1 MYCPGCQHE
10 NREGAKFCDNCGARL
25 PAPCPACGTV
35 LRTGARFCDE
45 CGEAL
50 FGVAGTPAP
59 VPKPA
64 GLGVAPVAERLADNV
79 RGYTPRHLAEK
90 ILTSRAALEGER
102 KQVTVVFVDCVG
114 FTALSTR
121 LDPEDLHTI
130 MDGCFQRLLQ
140 VVHRYEGT
148 VNQFT
153 GDGIMALFGAPIAHE
168 DHAVRAAATALAI
181 QKAVRQYG
189 DQLRRK
195 RGLEFAVRI
204 GLNTGPVVVGKIGD
218 DLRMDYTAQGE
229 TVNLAARLQGVAP
242 AGGVLMSEATHRLI
256 SGYFL
261 TTEAGDLELKGLE
274 QPIRAFAVTGQR
286 GRRGRFD
293 VAVERGLTPLVG
305 RARDLAILRDCFDK
319 AQGGRGQVV
328 SLVAEAGVGKSRLAY
343 ELRRQ
348 LDGSSLHTYLEGH
361 CLPHGASLPFHLIV
375 ELLQASFSL
384 EEGETERVQLENVAA
399 GVRRL
404 DPALEWTIPYLSHL
418 LALPADELEAAGLDQ
433 AQRKQR
439 MLEAVKVWLL
449 RAAQDRPL
457 FLLVE
462 DLQWVDR
469 NSEELLRSLVDSLA
483 GYPVLLVCAYRPGYT
498 PGWED
503 RSFHQRLMVN
513 PLSPDET
520 ADMVKELLN
529 VPHLAPSVERL
540 VMQRAEGN
548 PFFIEELTRYLRERG
563 LLVPST
569 SLAQEE
575 AAEGGVPETI
585 HALLTARI
593 DRLREPL
600 KYTLQLASVL
610 SREFP
615 FLLLEAIAPDGVD
628 LHRDLGEL
636 VRLELLYEK
645 ELFPEV
651 KYSFTHLLI
660 QQVAYQGL
668 LLKSRAELHAQAGAA
683 LERLYADRTA
693 EVLQELAE
701 HYARSPDRAKAIHY
715 LGRAGDRAASLFA
728 YEEAETY
735 YRRALGLL
743 GEGHEA
749 GNQRAALLDR
759 LGDAAFGRGALD
771 EALGHWGQ
779 ALPLVHARGDTL
791 RMADLHRKMAGACWA
806 AGERERVL
814 SHLGQGHAALGDDTE
829 NLEAARLYEEFGR
842 IYFRLGDHE
851 GATDWARRALA
862 LGDQLGA
869 ADVVSHAYNTLG
881 VALARAGELERGAEF
896 VSRSLE
902 TALTHELGA
911 VACRAYTNLAVM
923 YTTLDHARSA
933 EYCREGLAL
942 AQKIGDQLKQAWLY
956 CTLAGGHCTVAGDY
970 DNGIKAAQAAVE
982 LDERLGQRNHLP
994 IPLIILAQIYQC
1006 SGDYARSER
1015 YYREALTVAEGVGEP
1030 QLLFP
1035 CYEGLA
1041 TLAIENG
1048 AEAEAEHWL
1057 ARSREVQEATG
1068 WSSDMLFVL
1077 PFLC

>member
-1 MYCPGCQHE
+1 MYCPRCQHD
-10 NREGAKFCDNCGARL
+10 NREGANFCDNCGGRL
-25 PAPCPACGTV
+25 PSQCPACGTV
-35 LRTGARFCDE
+35 VRTGARFCDE
-45 CGEAL
+45 CGQAL
-50 FGVAGTPAP
+50 AGAPAP
-59 VPKPA
+59 VPESA
-64 GLGVAPVAERLADNV
+64 GPGVAPVADRLADNA

-102 KQVTVVFVDCVG
+102 KQVTVLFVDCCG
-114 FTALSTR
+114 FTAMSTR

-130 MDGCFQRLLQ
+130 MDGCFQRLLD

-168 DHAVRAAATALAI
+168 DHAVRAVAAALGI
-181 QKAVRQYG
+181 QQAVGHYA
-189 DQLRRK
+189 DQLRRE
-195 RGLEFAVRI
+195 RGLEFAVRV

-242 AGGVLMSEATHRLI
+242 AGDIWLSEATHRLI

-261 TTEAGDLELKGLE
+261 TTDAGALELKGLE
-274 QPIRAFAVTGQR
+274 QSVRAFGVTGQR

-305 RARDLAILRDCFDK
+305 RARDLAVLRNYFEK
-319 AQGGRGQVV
+319 AQSGRGQVV
-328 SLVAEAGVGKSRLAY
+328 SLVGEAGVGKSRLAY

-348 LDGSSLHTYLEGH
+348 LQGSPLTYLEGH
-361 CLPHGASLPFHLIV
+361 CLPHGASLPYHPIV

-384 EEGETERVQLENVAA
+384 EEVEPEDAQLEHVAA

-404 DPALEWTIPYLSHL
+404 DPALEWTIPYLNHL

-439 MLEAVKVWLL
+439 MLEAVKGFLL
-449 RAAQDRPL
+449 RAAQDRTL
-457 FLLVE
+457 VLLVE

-469 NSEELLRSLVDSLA
+469 NSEELLRALVDSLA
-483 GYPVLLVCAYRPGYT
+483 GYPVLLMCAYRPGYT

-503 RSFHQRLMVN
+503 RSFHQRLTVT
-513 PLSPDET
+513 PLSADET
-520 ADMVKELLN
+520 ADMVMALLA
-529 VPHLAPSVERL
+529 VPHLPPLVERL
-540 VMQRAEGN
+540 VMERAEGN
-548 PFFIEELTRYLRERG
+548 PLFIEELTRYLRERG
-563 LLVPST
+563 LLVPSA
-569 SLAQEE
+569 SLEQEE

-610 SREFP
+610 GREFP
-615 FLLLEAIAPDGVD
+615 LSLLEAIAPDGED

-645 ELFPEV
+645 ELLPEV
-651 KYSFTHLLI
+651 RYSFTHLLI

-668 LLKSRAELHAQAGAA
+668 LLRVRADLHAQAGAA
-683 LERLYADRTA
+683 LERLYADRTE

-701 HYARSPDRAKAIHY
+701 HYARSPDRTKAIEY

-728 YEEAETY
+728 YEEAAAY
-735 YRRALGLL
+735 YQRALGLL
-743 GEGHEA
+743 GEGQEA
-749 GNQRAALLDR
+749 VGQRAGLLDR
-759 LGDAAFGRGALD
+759 LGDAAFARGALN
-771 EALGHWGQ
+771 EALEHWGQ
-779 ALPLVHARGDTL
+779 ALGPVLARGDTL
-791 RMADLHRKMAGACWA
+791 RAADLHRKMAGAHWA
-806 AGERERVL
+806 AGDKQRVL
-814 SHLGQGHAALGDDTE
+814 AHLEQGHAALGDDAE
-829 NLEAARLYEEFGR
+829 NLEAARLYGELGR
-842 IYFRLGDHE
+842 IYFRLGDHA

-862 LGDQLGA
+862 LGDRLGA
-869 ADVVSHAYNTLG
+869 ADVVAHAYNTLG
-881 VALARAGELERGAEF
+881 VALARAGDLEQGAEF
-896 VSRSLE
+896 VSRSLA
-902 TALTHELGA
+902 TALAHQLGA

-933 EYCREGLAL
+933 EYCRAGLAL
-942 AQKIGDQLKQAWLY
+942 AQQIGDQLQQAWLY

-970 DNGIKAAQAAVE
+970 DNGIKAAQAAAE

-994 IPLIILAQIYQC
+994 IPLIILAQVYQC

-1015 YYREALTVAEGVGEP
+1015 YYREALAVAEAVGEP

-1041 TLAIENG
+1041 TLAIEHG
-1048 AEAEAEHWL
+1048 AEAEAETWL